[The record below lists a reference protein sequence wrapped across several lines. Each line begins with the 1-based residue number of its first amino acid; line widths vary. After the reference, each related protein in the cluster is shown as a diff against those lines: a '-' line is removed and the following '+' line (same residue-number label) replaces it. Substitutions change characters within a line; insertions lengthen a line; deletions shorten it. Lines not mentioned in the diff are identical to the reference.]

1 MKHGY
6 ENKREK
12 LIKASKLI
20 NFDYSWNFS
29 NGKETAHNGEGFK
42 RILKQMFI
50 DSPSPSLVLKSSSK
64 GF

>member
-6 ENKREK
+6 GNNREK
-12 LIKASKLI
+12 LIKVSKLVH
-20 NFDYSWNFS
+20 FDYSWNFS
-29 NGKETAHNGEGFK
+29 NGIETAHNGEGFK

-50 DSPSPSLVLKSSSK
+50 NSPSPSLVLKSSSK